1 MVPSAKPRP
10 LLFELSEVIIGVFF
24 DVYNELGPGFL
35 EFVYRRA
42 MAIALPKAGVQVSEE
57 VALPVWFRGAQL
69 AILKADLVAPAGPV
83 LIEVKAT
90 SSIEPF
96 HIAQTLG
103 YLKATEIEVA
113 LLLNF
118 GRRPQFKR
126 LVFEN
131 ARKSALHGGG
141 QLEEC

>member
-1 MVPSAKPRP
+1 MVAPPKPQP
-10 LLFELSEVIIGVFF
+10 MLFDLTEAIIGVFF
-24 DVYNELGPGFL
+24 DVYNELGPGFQ
-35 EFVYRRA
+35 EFVFRRA
-42 MAIALPKAGVQVSEE
+42 MAIALRQANVRANED
-57 VALPVWFRGAQL
+57 AHLTVWFRGAKL
-69 AILKADLVAPAGPV
+69 ITFRADLVVPAGPV

-113 LLLNF
+113 LILNF

-131 ARKSALHGGG
+131 PRKSALHGGG

>member
-1 MVPSAKPRP
+1 MAAPAKL
-10 LLFELSEVIIGVFF
+10 LLFELTEAIIGVFF
-24 DVYNELGPGFL
+24 DVYNELGPGFQ
-35 EFVYRRA
+35 EFVFARA
-42 MAIALPKAGVQVSEE
+42 MAIALPKAGIPVNQE
-57 VALPVWFRGAQL
+57 VPLTVWFRGAPL
-69 AILKADLVAPAGPV
+69 VTFRADLVVPTGPL
-83 LIEVKAT
+83 LIEVKAA